1 MLAGMPLIPCPTCQ
15 RHVRSEDK
23 ACPFCGARPPVGG
36 FAAIAAAAALAL
48 AGCGGK
54 SPPAE
59 PPENEGSGE
68 VAAPDAG
75 VGVDQPPPDDI
86 DRGGDVQPLYG
97 VDMR

>member
-1 MLAGMPLIPCPTCQ
+1 MGLTPCPTCS
-15 RHVRSEDK
+15 RHLRVDEN
-23 ACPFCGARPPVGG
+23 ACPFCGAKAPIGG

-54 SPPAE
+54 TKAPDPG
-59 PPENEGSGE
+59 PGNEGDD

-75 VGVDQPPPDDI
+75 VDQPPPPDDPI

-97 VDMR
+97 VDMK